1 MTFEEAR
8 NLLAQMRAAK
18 RRANLLKARIADLE
32 SDAESIRSA
41 LGGEGFPTGSSI
53 RSRVEELAIR
63 IEAEREKHM
72 AALEEYFAVEDK
84 LVGAINT
91 LEPRERDI
99 IESCYIDGKYNWQVA
114 QDLYLGLRSVER
126 KKAVAIKKISKI
138 LR

>member
-18 RRANLLKARIADLE
+18 RRANLLKARISDLE

-41 LGGEGFPTGSSI
+41 LGGEGMPTGVAI

-63 IEAEREKHM
+63 IETEREKHM

-84 LVGAINT
+84 LSFAIDT
-91 LEPRERDI
+91 LTPDEKEI
-99 IESCYIDGKYNWQVA
+99 ILMFYLDGKRNWQVA
-114 QDLYLGLRSVER
+114 ETVHYSIETVKRHKR
-126 KKAVAIKKISKI
+126 RAIRKISQ
-138 LR
+138 LL

>member
-18 RRANLLKARIADLE
+18 RRANMLKARIADLE

-63 IEAEREKHM
+63 IETEREKHM
-72 AALEEYFAVEDK
+72 AALEEYFAIEDK
-84 LVGAINT
+84 LSSAIDT
-91 LEPRERDI
+91 LSSDEKEI
-99 IESCYIDGKYNWQVA
+99 ILMFYLDGKRNWQIG
-114 QDLYLGLRSVER
+114 QDIGFDER
-126 KKAVAIKKISKI
+126 TVRRYKRKAIQKISQFI
-138 LR
+138 

>member
-18 RRANLLKARIADLE
+18 RRANMLKARIADLE

-63 IEAEREKHM
+63 IEAEREKHI
-72 AALEEYFAVEDK
+72 AALEEYFAIEDK
-84 LVGAINT
+84 LSFAIDT
-91 LEPRERDI
+91 LTPDEKEI
-99 IESCYIDGKYNWQVA
+99 ILMFYLDGKRNWQIGNCVGYEIRNV
-114 QDLYLGLRSVER
+114 QY
-126 KKAVAIKKISKI
+126 IKKRAIEKI
-138 LR
+138 AQKL

>member
-18 RRANLLKARIADLE
+18 RRANMLKARIADLE

-63 IEAEREKHM
+63 IEAEREKHI
-72 AALEEYFAVEDK
+72 AALEEYFAIEDK
-84 LVGAINT
+84 LSSAIDT
-91 LEPRERDI
+91 LTDDEKEI
-99 IESCYIDGKYNWQVA
+99 ILMFYLDGRRNWQIGNCVGYEIRNV
-114 QDLYLGLRSVER
+114 QY
-126 KKAVAIKKISKI
+126 IKKRAIEKI
-138 LR
+138 AQKL

>member
-18 RRANLLKARIADLE
+18 RRANMLKARIADLE

-63 IEAEREKHM
+63 IETEREKHM
-72 AALEEYFAVEDK
+72 AALEKYFAIEDK
-84 LVGAINT
+84 LSSAIDT
-91 LEPRERDI
+91 LTDDEKEI
-99 IESCYIDGKYNWQVA
+99 ILMFYLDGRRNWQIGNCVGYEIRNV
-114 QDLYLGLRSVER
+114 QY
-126 KKAVAIKKISKI
+126 IKKRAIEKI
-138 LR
+138 AQKL